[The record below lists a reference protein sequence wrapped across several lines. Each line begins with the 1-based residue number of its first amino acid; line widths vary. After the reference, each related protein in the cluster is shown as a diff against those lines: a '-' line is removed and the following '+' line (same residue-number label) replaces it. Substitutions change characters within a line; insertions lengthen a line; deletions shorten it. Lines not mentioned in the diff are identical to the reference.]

1 MNHDQNLESMSVDKL
16 WSLHVMVSKM
26 LVQKISAEK
35 ERLEQRLLEL
45 GIRDA
50 NTAMRP
56 VRARRPYPKGHPKY
70 QKPARPK
77 ETWAG
82 RGKQPRWLDA
92 QLRSGKKLEDFQIEA
107 SSDRR
112 RRAR

>member
-1 MNHDQNLESMSVDKL
+1 MEHNQTPESMSVDEL
-16 WSLHVMVSKM
+16 WSLHVMISKV

-45 GIRDA
+45 GTRDTNA
-50 NTAMRP
+50 ALKS
-56 VRARRPYPKGHPKY
+56 VRARRPYPKVHPKY
-70 QKPARPK
+70 QNPDRPK

-82 RGKQPRWLDA
+82 RGKQPRWLDV
-92 QLRSGKKLEDFQIEA
+92 QLRSGKNLEDFQIEA